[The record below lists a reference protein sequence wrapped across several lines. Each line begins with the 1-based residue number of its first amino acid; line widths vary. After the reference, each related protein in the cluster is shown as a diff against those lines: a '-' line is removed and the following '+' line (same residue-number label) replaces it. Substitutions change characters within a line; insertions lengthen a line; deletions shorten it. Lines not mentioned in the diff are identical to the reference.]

1 MRDIVS
7 KNLLSWLSFCTTV
20 FPINANVSMVDCH
33 QAKVQKTDE
42 EDGFDDTI
50 IHKALFYNKRVTEY
64 KVGSNSFSASAPL

>member
-1 MRDIVS
+1 
-7 KNLLSWLSFCTTV
+7 
-20 FPINANVSMVDCH
+20 MVDCH